1 MERWDLRAAA
11 AKPHSP
17 EILFSNEEG
26 RAILLDLPGGEELQD
41 HQIHEGAW
49 ITVVDGE
56 LSVTGP
62 GGETV
67 ELAPGVLL
75 HVSAAERTEV
85 RALRDARLLLV
96 LSPWPGAGHPGAMT
110 LGEKADVRKRAA
122 ERAG

>member
-1 MERWDLRAAA
+1 MERWDLRAPA

-17 EILFSNEEG
+17 EILFSDGEG
-26 RAILLDLPGGEELQD
+26 RAILLDLPVGEELQD
-41 HQIHEGAW
+41 HQVHEGAW

-56 LSVTGP
+56 LSVTGS

-67 ELAPGVLL
+67 ELTPGTLL

-85 RALRDARLLLV
+85 KARSDARLLLL
-96 LSPWPGAGHPGAMT
+96 LSPWPGDGHPGAMT
-110 LGEKADVRKRAA
+110 LDEKAEVRKRAA

>member
-1 MERWDLRAAA
+1 MERWDLSAAA

-17 EILFSNEEG
+17 EILFSNDEG

-41 HQIHEGAW
+41 HQVHEGAW
-49 ITVVDGE
+49 ITAVEGE

-67 ELAPGVLL
+67 ELTPGILL
-75 HVSAAERTEV
+75 HFPAAERHEV
-85 RALRDARLLLV
+85 RAHSDARLLLL
-96 LSPWPGAGHPGAMT
+96 LSPWPGEGHPGAMT
-110 LGEKADVRKRAA
+110 LDEKAEVRKRAA